1 MIYKDVIKLGQC
13 VFIIDDLFV
22 IGGIIEVI
30 IKFVE
35 EFGGIVV
42 GIVFLIEFFYF
53 DGRKKFE
60 DYDIL
65 ILMKY

>member
-1 MIYKDVIKLGQC
+1 M
-13 VFIIDDLFV
+13 IIDDLLV
-22 IGGIIEVI
+22 IGGMIEVM

-35 EFGGIVV
+35 EFGGVVV

-53 DGRKKFE
+53 DGRVKFD